1 MDDPYS
7 DCRVP
12 SACENGALVGGEQLL
27 CTLEWRH
34 PVAALDRVNRSD
46 GIVQPQSIQ

>member
-12 SACENGALVGGEQLL
+12 SACEDGALVGSEQLL

-34 PVAALDRVNRSD
+34 PVAALDGVDGSD
-46 GIVQPQSIQ
+46 GIMQPESI